1 MSKYSTPAIF
11 LLGPSASGKTDLS
24 MHIAESFP
32 VEIVSIDS
40 AMVYQSLNIGS
51 CKPTK
56 AQLSKYKHHLV
67 DIIPPNVNF
76 SLGIFLDFL
85 DRSILEI
92 KSKGKIP
99 LFVGGSMMFHNV
111 LINGFHDFPSC
122 KETRR
127 KVEKKYEQE
136 GLNKIQSELA
146 ALDQALFKEIDIY
159 NPRRLIRA
167 LEIIHITGEKLS
179 TLKQQPK
186 IQLFDKNTVH
196 LAAVNDE
203 KTVLAERSKKRL
215 NEILQNGLL
224 QEIEQLI
231 EKYDL
236 TKQNQSMQAINY
248 KQFLPHLLEDVSL
261 DDCFYDAD
269 KATKLLIKSQQT
281 WLKKIDIDTHLECS
295 DTKIKDKLSATI
307 DTYLRRHSLRRHS
320 I

>member
-1 MSKYSTPAIF
+1 MPAIF
-11 LLGPSASGKTDLS
+11 LLGPTASGKTDLS

-32 VEIVSIDS
+32 VEIFSIDS

-85 DRSILEI
+85 DRSILAI

-127 KVEKKYEQE
+127 KVERKYEQE

-186 IQLFDKNTVH
+186 IQLFDKKTVH

-203 KTVLAERSKKRL
+203 KTLLAERSKKRL

-261 DDCFYDAD
+261 DDCFYDAN

-307 DTYLRRHSLRRHS
+307 DTYLRRH
-320 I
+320 II

>member
-1 MSKYSTPAIF
+1 MSKYSIPAIF
-11 LLGPSASGKTDLS
+11 LLGPTASGKTDLS

-32 VEIVSIDS
+32 VEIFSIDS
-40 AMVYQSLNIGS
+40 AMVYQNLNIGS

-186 IQLFDKNTVH
+186 IQLFDKKTVH

-203 KTVLAERSKKRL
+203 KTLLADRSKKRL

-261 DDCFYDAD
+261 DDCFYDAN

-307 DTYLRRHSLRRHS
+307 DTYLRRHS

>member
-1 MSKYSTPAIF
+1 MPAIF

-307 DTYLRRHSLRRHS
+307 DTYLRRHS

>member
-11 LLGPSASGKTDLS
+11 LLGPTASGKTDLS

-127 KVEKKYEQE
+127 KVEKKYEEE
-136 GLNKIQSELA
+136 GLNKLQSELA
-146 ALDQALFKEIDIY
+146 ALDEALFKEIDIY

-203 KTVLAERSKKRL
+203 KTLLAERSKKRL

-261 DDCFYDAD
+261 DDCFYDAN

-307 DTYLRRHSLRRHS
+307 DTYLRRHS

>member
-11 LLGPSASGKTDLS
+11 LLGPTASGKTDLS
-24 MHIAESFP
+24 MHITESFP

-127 KVEKKYEQE
+127 KVEKKYEEE
-136 GLNKIQSELA
+136 GLNKLQSELA
-146 ALDQALFKEIDIY
+146 ALDEALFKEIDIY

-307 DTYLRRHSLRRHS
+307 DTYLRRHS

>member
-1 MSKYSTPAIF
+1 MPAIF
-11 LLGPSASGKTDLS
+11 LLGPTASGKTDLS

-136 GLNKIQSELA
+136 GLNKLQSELA

-186 IQLFDKNTVH
+186 IQLFDKKTVH
-196 LAAVNDE
+196 LAVVNDE

-261 DDCFYDAD
+261 DDCFYDAN

-307 DTYLRRHSLRRHS
+307 DTYLRRHS

>member
-32 VEIVSIDS
+32 LEIVSIDS

-159 NPRRLIRA
+159 NPRRLMRA

-179 TLKQQPK
+179 SLKQQPK

-215 NEILQNGLL
+215 NEILQNGLV

-261 DDCFYDAD
+261 DDCFYDAN

-281 WLKKIDIDTHLECS
+281 WLKKIDIDTHLKCS

-307 DTYLRRHSLRRHS
+307 DTYLRRHS

>member
-11 LLGPSASGKTDLS
+11 LLGPTASGKTDLS

-127 KVEKKYEQE
+127 KVEKKYEEE
-136 GLNKIQSELA
+136 GLNKLQSELA
-146 ALDQALFKEIDIY
+146 ALDEALFKEIDIY

-307 DTYLRRHSLRRHS
+307 DTYLRRHS

>member
-136 GLNKIQSELA
+136 GLNKLQSELA
-146 ALDQALFKEIDIY
+146 ALDEALFKEIDIY

-261 DDCFYDAD
+261 DDCFYDAN

-307 DTYLRRHSLRRHS
+307 DTYLRRHS

>member
-1 MSKYSTPAIF
+1 MSKYNMPAIF
-11 LLGPSASGKTDLS
+11 LLGPTASGKTDLS
-24 MHIAESFP
+24 LYIAQRFP

-40 AMVYQSLNIGS
+40 AMVYQDLNIGS

-85 DRSILEI
+85 DRSINEI
-92 KSKGKIP
+92 KSIGKIP
-99 LFVGGSMMFHNV
+99 FFVGGSMMFHNI

-127 KVEKKYEQE
+127 KLEKKYEQK
-136 GLNKIQSELA
+136 GLNKLQTELA
-146 ALDQALFKEIDIY
+146 AVDQALFNKIDIH

-167 LEIIHITGEKLS
+167 LEIIYMTGEKLS
-179 TLKQQPK
+179 SLKQQPK
-186 IQLFDKNTVH
+186 IQLFDNKTVH
-196 LAAVNDE
+196 LAAVNDK
-203 KTVLAERSKKRL
+203 KTILTERSNKRL

-224 QEIEQLI
+224 QEIEHLI
-231 EKYDL
+231 KKFHL
-236 TKQNQSMQAINY
+236 TKQHQSMQAINY
-248 KQFLPHLLEDVSL
+248 KQFLPHIIEDISF
-261 DDCFYDAD
+261 DDCFYNAN
-269 KATKLLIKSQQT
+269 KATNLLIKSQQT

-295 DTKIKDKLSATI
+295 DTKIKHKLSATI
-307 DTYLRRHSLRRHS
+307 ETYLRRHS

>member
-1 MSKYSTPAIF
+1 MPAIF
-11 LLGPSASGKTDLS
+11 LLGPTASGKTDLS

-136 GLNKIQSELA
+136 GLNKLQSELA

-186 IQLFDKNTVH
+186 IQLFDKKTVH

-203 KTVLAERSKKRL
+203 KTLLAERSKKRL

-307 DTYLRRHSLRRHS
+307 DTYLRRHS

>member
-136 GLNKIQSELA
+136 GLNKLQSELA

-186 IQLFDKNTVH
+186 IQLFDKKTVH

-203 KTVLAERSKKRL
+203 KTLLSERSKKRL

-236 TKQNQSMQAINY
+236 TKQHQSMQAINY

-261 DDCFYDAD
+261 DDCFYDAN

-281 WLKKIDIDTHLECS
+281 WLKKIDIDTHLKCS

-307 DTYLRRHSLRRHS
+307 DTYLRRHSL
-320 I
+320 

>member
-186 IQLFDKNTVH
+186 IQLFDKKTVH

-203 KTVLAERSKKRL
+203 KTLLAERSKKRL

-261 DDCFYDAD
+261 DDCFYDAN

-307 DTYLRRHSLRRHS
+307 DTYLRRHS

>member
-1 MSKYSTPAIF
+1 MPAIF
-11 LLGPSASGKTDLS
+11 LLGPTASGKTDLS

-127 KVEKKYEQE
+127 KVEKKYEEE
-136 GLNKIQSELA
+136 GLNKLQSELA
-146 ALDQALFKEIDIY
+146 ALDEALFKEIDIY

-215 NEILQNGLL
+215 NIILQNGLL

-307 DTYLRRHSLRRHS
+307 DTYLRRHS

>member
-186 IQLFDKNTVH
+186 IQLFDKKTVH

-248 KQFLPHLLEDVSL
+248 KQFLPHLLDDVSL
-261 DDCFYDAD
+261 DDCFYDAN

-307 DTYLRRHSLRRHS
+307 DTYLRRHS

>member
-40 AMVYQSLNIGS
+40 AMVYQNLNIGS

-136 GLNKIQSELA
+136 GLNKLQSELA
-146 ALDQALFKEIDIY
+146 ALDEALFKEIDIY

-203 KTVLAERSKKRL
+203 KTLLAERSKKRL

-261 DDCFYDAD
+261 DDCFYDAN

-307 DTYLRRHSLRRHS
+307 DTYLRRHS

>member
-136 GLNKIQSELA
+136 GLNKLQSELA

-186 IQLFDKNTVH
+186 IQLFDKKTVH

-203 KTVLAERSKKRL
+203 KTLLSERSKKRL

-236 TKQNQSMQAINY
+236 TKQHQSMQAINY

-261 DDCFYDAD
+261 DDCFYDAS

-281 WLKKIDIDTHLECS
+281 WLKKIDIDTHLKCS

-307 DTYLRRHSLRRHS
+307 DTYLRRHS

>member
-1 MSKYSTPAIF
+1 MPAIF
-11 LLGPSASGKTDLS
+11 LLGPTASGKTDLS

-32 VEIVSIDS
+32 VEIFSIDS

-85 DRSILEI
+85 DRSILAI

-186 IQLFDKNTVH
+186 IQLFDKKTVH

-203 KTVLAERSKKRL
+203 KTLLAERSKKRL

-261 DDCFYDAD
+261 DDCFYDAN

-307 DTYLRRHSLRRHS
+307 DTYLRRH
-320 I
+320 II

>member
-1 MSKYSTPAIF
+1 MPAIF
-11 LLGPSASGKTDLS
+11 LLGPTASGKTDLS

-32 VEIVSIDS
+32 VEIFSIDS

-127 KVEKKYEQE
+127 KVEKKYEEE
-136 GLNKIQSELA
+136 GLNKLQSELA
-146 ALDQALFKEIDIY
+146 ALDEALFKEIDIY

-186 IQLFDKNTVH
+186 IELFNNKTVH
-196 LAAVNDE
+196 LAAVNDK
-203 KTVLAERSKKRL
+203 KTILTERSNNRL

-248 KQFLPHLLEDVSL
+248 KQFLPHLFEDVSL
-261 DDCFYDAD
+261 DDCFYDAN

-281 WLKKIDIDTHLECS
+281 WLKKIDIDTHLKCS

-307 DTYLRRHSLRRHS
+307 DTYLRRHS

>member
-127 KVEKKYEQE
+127 KVEKKYDQE
-136 GLNKIQSELA
+136 GLNKLQSELA
-146 ALDQALFKEIDIY
+146 ALDQALFKEIDVY

-186 IQLFDKNTVH
+186 IQLFDKKTVH
-196 LAAVNDE
+196 LTAVNDE
-203 KTVLAERSKKRL
+203 KTLLSERSKKRL

-236 TKQNQSMQAINY
+236 TKQHQSMQAINY

-261 DDCFYDAD
+261 DDCFYDAN

-281 WLKKIDIDTHLECS
+281 WLKKIDIDTHLKCS

-307 DTYLRRHSLRRHS
+307 DTYLRRHS

>member
-167 LEIIHITGEKLS
+167 LEIIHITREKLS

-307 DTYLRRHSLRRHS
+307 DTYLRRHS

>member
-127 KVEKKYEQE
+127 KVEKKYEEE
-136 GLNKIQSELA
+136 GLNKLQSELA
-146 ALDQALFKEIDIY
+146 ALDEALFKEIDIY

-203 KTVLAERSKKRL
+203 KTLLAERSKKRL

-307 DTYLRRHSLRRHS
+307 DTYLRRHS

>member
-1 MSKYSTPAIF
+1 M
-11 LLGPSASGKTDLS
+11 
-24 MHIAESFP
+24 
-32 VEIVSIDS
+32 
-40 AMVYQSLNIGS
+40 
-51 CKPTK
+51 
-56 AQLSKYKHHLV
+56 
-67 DIIPPNVNF
+67 
-76 SLGIFLDFL
+76 
-85 DRSILEI
+85 
-92 KSKGKIP
+92 
-99 LFVGGSMMFHNV
+99 
-111 LINGFHDFPSC
+111 
-122 KETRR
+122 
-127 KVEKKYEQE
+127 
-136 GLNKIQSELA
+136 
-146 ALDQALFKEIDIY
+146 
-159 NPRRLIRA
+159 
-167 LEIIHITGEKLS
+167 EIIHITGEKLS

-307 DTYLRRHSLRRHS
+307 DTYLRRHS

>member
-1 MSKYSTPAIF
+1 MPAIF
-11 LLGPSASGKTDLS
+11 LLGPTASGKTDLS

-32 VEIVSIDS
+32 VEIFSIDS

-85 DRSILEI
+85 DRSILAI

-186 IQLFDKNTVH
+186 IQLFDKKTVH

-203 KTVLAERSKKRL
+203 KTLLAERSKKRL

-261 DDCFYDAD
+261 DDCFYDAN

-281 WLKKIDIDTHLECS
+281 WLKK
-295 DTKIKDKLSATI
+295 
-307 DTYLRRHSLRRHS
+307 
-320 I
+320 

>member
-11 LLGPSASGKTDLS
+11 LLGPTASGKTDLS

-186 IQLFDKNTVH
+186 IQLFDKKTVH

-203 KTVLAERSKKRL
+203 KTLLAERSKKRL

-307 DTYLRRHSLRRHS
+307 DTYLRRHS

>member
-1 MSKYSTPAIF
+1 MPAIF
-11 LLGPSASGKTDLS
+11 LLGPTASGKTDLS

-136 GLNKIQSELA
+136 GLNKIQSELE

-186 IQLFDKNTVH
+186 IQLFDKKTVH

-203 KTVLAERSKKRL
+203 KTLLAERSKKRL

-261 DDCFYDAD
+261 DDCFYDAN

-281 WLKKIDIDTHLECS
+281 WLKKIDIDTHLKCS

-307 DTYLRRHSLRRHS
+307 DTYLRRHS

>member
-127 KVEKKYEQE
+127 KVEKKYEEE
-136 GLNKIQSELA
+136 GLNKLQSELA
-146 ALDQALFKEIDIY
+146 ALDEALFKEIDIY

-269 KATKLLIKSQQT
+269 KATKLRNLVA
-281 WLKKIDIDTHLECS
+281 
-295 DTKIKDKLSATI
+295 LSA
-307 DTYLRRHSLRRHS
+307 S
-320 I
+320 

>member
-76 SLGIFLDFL
+76 SLGMFLDFL

-127 KVEKKYEQE
+127 KVEKKYEEE
-136 GLNKIQSELA
+136 GLNKLQSELA
-146 ALDQALFKEIDIY
+146 ALDEALFKEIDIY

-307 DTYLRRHSLRRHS
+307 DTYLRRHS

>member
-32 VEIVSIDS
+32 LEIVSIDS

-122 KETRR
+122 KEKRR

-136 GLNKIQSELA
+136 GLNKLQSELA
-146 ALDQALFKEIDIY
+146 ALDEALFKEIDIY

-248 KQFLPHLLEDVSL
+248 KQFLPHLLEGVSL

-307 DTYLRRHSLRRHS
+307 DTYLRRHS

>member
-1 MSKYSTPAIF
+1 MPAIF
-11 LLGPSASGKTDLS
+11 LLGPTASGKTDLS

-32 VEIVSIDS
+32 VEIFSIDS

-186 IQLFDKNTVH
+186 IQLFDKKTVH

-203 KTVLAERSKKRL
+203 KTLLAERSKKRL

-261 DDCFYDAD
+261 DDCFYDAN

-281 WLKKIDIDTHLECS
+281 WLKKIDIDTHLKCS

-307 DTYLRRHSLRRHS
+307 DTYLRRHS

>member
-1 MSKYSTPAIF
+1 MPAIF
-11 LLGPSASGKTDLS
+11 LLGPTASGKTDLS

-32 VEIVSIDS
+32 VEIFSIDS

-127 KVEKKYEQE
+127 KVEKKYEEE
-136 GLNKIQSELA
+136 GLNKLQSELA
-146 ALDQALFKEIDIY
+146 ALDEALFKEIDIY

-236 TKQNQSMQAINY
+236 TKQSQSMQAINY

-307 DTYLRRHSLRRHS
+307 DTYLRRHS

>member
-127 KVEKKYEQE
+127 KVEKKYEEE
-136 GLNKIQSELA
+136 GLNKLQSELA
-146 ALDQALFKEIDIY
+146 ALDEALFKEIDIY

-186 IQLFDKNTVH
+186 IQLFDKKTVH

-203 KTVLAERSKKRL
+203 KTLLAERSKKRL

-307 DTYLRRHSLRRHS
+307 DTYLRRHS

>member
-40 AMVYQSLNIGS
+40 AMVYQNLNIGS

-136 GLNKIQSELA
+136 GLNKLQSELA
-146 ALDQALFKEIDIY
+146 ALDEALFKEIDIY

-261 DDCFYDAD
+261 DDCFYDAN

-307 DTYLRRHSLRRHS
+307 DTYLRRHS

>member
-136 GLNKIQSELA
+136 GLNKLQSELA

-186 IQLFDKNTVH
+186 IQLFDKKTVH

-203 KTVLAERSKKRL
+203 KTLLAERSKKRL

-261 DDCFYDAD
+261 DDCFYDAN

-281 WLKKIDIDTHLECS
+281 WLKKIDIDTHLKCS

-307 DTYLRRHSLRRHS
+307 DTYLRRHS

>member
-1 MSKYSTPAIF
+1 MPAIF
-11 LLGPSASGKTDLS
+11 LLGPTASGKTDLS

-32 VEIVSIDS
+32 VEIFSIDS
-40 AMVYQSLNIGS
+40 AMVYQELNIGS

-67 DIIPPNVNF
+67 DIIPPHVNF

-122 KETRR
+122 KETRS

-186 IQLFDKNTVH
+186 IQLFDKKTVH

-261 DDCFYDAD
+261 DDCFYDAN

-307 DTYLRRHSLRRHS
+307 DTYLRRHS

>member
-146 ALDQALFKEIDIY
+146 ALDQALFNKIDIH

-186 IQLFDKNTVH
+186 IQLFDKKTVH

-203 KTVLAERSKKRL
+203 KTLLAERSKKRL

-261 DDCFYDAD
+261 DDCFYDAN

-307 DTYLRRHSLRRHS
+307 DTYLRRHS

>member
-11 LLGPSASGKTDLS
+11 LLGPTASGKTDLS
-24 MHIAESFP
+24 MHITESFP

-203 KTVLAERSKKRL
+203 KTLLAERSKKRL

-307 DTYLRRHSLRRHS
+307 DTYLRRHS

>member
-1 MSKYSTPAIF
+1 MPAIF

-24 MHIAESFP
+24 MHIVESFP

-127 KVEKKYEQE
+127 KVEKKYEEE
-136 GLNKIQSELA
+136 GLNKLQSELA
-146 ALDQALFKEIDIY
+146 ALDEALFKEIDIY

-203 KTVLAERSKKRL
+203 KTLLAERSKKRL

-307 DTYLRRHSLRRHS
+307 DSYLRRHS